1 MDKRR
6 PGGMTATDHDILDRF
21 ARITVWKR
29 DGERAPHNPLLILLT
44 LARLQRREPRLITFD
59 ELYDPLR

>member
-1 MDKRR
+1 
-6 PGGMTATDHDILDRF
+6 MTSTDHDILDRF
-21 ARITVWKR
+21 AHITVWKAG
-29 DGERAPHNPLLILLT
+29 GERAPHKPLLILLT